1 MNLMGLTKYVCTL
14 KWCKL
19 NSDLAKTGEPKG
31 KGSEGQQM
39 LSLTINNFVDM
50 EVDVDWYKVVEWPA
64 SSRISQVAENQGLS
78 HLLRNAF
85 KELRAK
91 NLKRENDH
99 FANS

>member
-1 MNLMGLTKYVCTL
+1 
-14 KWCKL
+14 
-19 NSDLAKTGEPKG
+19 
-31 KGSEGQQM
+31 
-39 LSLTINNFVDM
+39 M